1 MTIENKQIS
10 SAQQGFATVLIVL
23 LVGLAVAASA
33 LGTAY
38 YINMSQKSLVSS
50 HALTNAQSGAW
61 TGVEILRQYLEILAK
76 DGSISS
82 LNEESF
88 LSLNVQGKTCNLQ
101 NEEVCPLQV
110 KIISSKE
117 VGTDSRQFRVTANIQ
132 NISEKS
138 EASSTIQAVYLI
150 DMVSNNSNAINNT
163 SINAIDIYGDLNV
176 SGGIEIKGGKD
187 AIINIY
193 GNLTS
198 SGNTFT
204 GVSELN
210 VTGNVKLSG
219 GGEKIKTITSN
230 ADVYLGAGTEVDYV
244 YAKGKVTVDTGKQG
258 GEIYADKDI
267 IIKNGG
273 VKVANTLNNI
283 ELSSGGIGEKL
294 VAGGYITVSNGSV
307 GTAHAQGNISFKG
320 NAATALVSGGDIT
333 VSNGSVGTVKAVGK
347 ILAKGGNI
355 TNALAKGNITL
366 DSNSVTLTNSTTEKY
381 FICNAEWWSNLN
393 SIYAQEVKYLKT
405 NCLRNSSASINTSS
419 IPTVSFSINEP
430 EKPTGS
436 TKTVII
442 SQGIKINANDYLSD
456 ANYIFS
462 TDSNGRIKVKVQNV
476 WNQSKTVDYTG
487 DYYLA
492 KIRIGGNKDWKGNEY
507 TGYLCSQLQEN
518 DNQFCKYDTNR
529 TVEYIKHNEWYTEEK
544 VTVDYKYHYQLK
556 LFPNEP
562 NTTNGQFITYE
573 NNTKTWILAVTD
585 SKHSTTN
592 IEAPTTPSLAPGIMF
607 FYGNLNIG
615 QGSYTN
621 TMIATGDINA
631 SIPAVYSPNYSGAD
645 KVCNVSG
652 YQMPINLCISTS
664 VLTKIDVANNAL
676 IAGSCANSTSLASCK
691 LTYTGGNINL
701 SSSAY
706 IYGNIIAGS
715 RFNTSGRSS
724 VSGSITSANLGTSSL
739 NSSSFNSNLTIDLT
753 NVDSVGIGSS
763 EDNTSDTNDIAS
775 IVAKVKWARYI

>member
-1 MTIENKQIS
+1 MTIENKQIAN
-10 SAQQGFATVLIVL
+10 AQQGFATVLIVL
-23 LVGLAVAASA
+23 LVGLAVAVSA

-38 YINMSQKSLVSS
+38 YINMSQKSLIAS

-61 TGVEILRQYLEILAK
+61 TGVEIFRKYLDVLAK
-76 DGSISS
+76 DSSKSEAIKAINALNGSILKLNIESS
-82 LNEESF
+82 TVIEIN
-88 LSLNVQGKTCNLQ
+88 
-101 NEEVCPLQV
+101 
-110 KIISSKE
+110 IKE
-117 VGTDSRQFRVTANIQ
+117 VVSDSEQYRVTADIQ
-132 NISEKS
+132 NISDKS
-138 EASSTIQAVYLI
+138 EASSTIQAVYEI
-150 DMVSNNSNAINNT
+150 DFGSDNSNPSTNT
-163 SINAIDIYGDLNV
+163 SINAIDIYGDLKV
-176 SGGIEIKGGKD
+176 GGGIEIKGGENS
-187 AIINIY
+187 IINVH
-193 GNLTS
+193 GNFTS
-198 SGNTFT
+198 TGNTFT

-210 VTGNVKLSG
+210 VTGNVTLNG

-244 YAKGKVTVDTGKQG
+244 YAKGEVTVDTGKQG

-283 ELSSGGIGEKL
+283 KLSSGGIGEKL
-294 VAGGYITVSNGSV
+294 VAGGDITVSNGSV
-307 GTAHAQGNISFKG
+307 GTAHAQGNISFEG
-320 NAATALVSGGDIT
+320 NAATALVSGGNIT
-333 VSNGSVGTVKAVGK
+333 VSNGSVETVKAMGK
-347 ILAKGGNI
+347 ILAEGGNI
-355 TNALAKGNITL
+355 TNALAKGNIIL
-366 DSNSVTLTNSTTEKY
+366 YKNSVTLTNSTTEKS
-381 FICNAEWWSNLN
+381 FICNAQWWDKLN
-393 SIYAQEVKYLKT
+393 SISAKEIKYGQN
-405 NCLRNSSASINTSS
+405 NCPNKPSATINTSS
-419 IPTVSFSINEP
+419 VPTVSFSINEP

-436 TKTVII
+436 TKIVATNEGV
-442 SQGIKINANDYLSD
+442 KINANDYLSD

-492 KIRIGGNKDWKGNEY
+492 KIRIGGNKDGKGNEY

-529 TVEYIKHNEWYTEEK
+529 TVEYIKHDEWYTEEK

-562 NTTNGQFITYE
+562 NTTNEQFITYD
-573 NNTKTWILAVTD
+573 NNTKTWTLAVTD

-615 QGSYTN
+615 QGRYTN

-631 SIPAVYSPNYSGAD
+631 SIPDVYSPNYSGAD

-701 SSSAY
+701 SSSAD

-739 NSSSFNSNLTIDLT
+739 TSSSFNSNLTIDLT
-753 NVDSVGIGSS
+753 NIDKSSVGSS
-763 EDNTSDTNDIAS
+763 EDNTSGENNNAP
-775 IVAKVKWARYI
+775 IVAKMKWARYI

>member
-1 MTIENKQIS
+1 MTIENKQIAN
-10 SAQQGFATVLIVL
+10 AQQGFATVLIVL
-23 LVGLAVAASA
+23 LVGLAVAVSA

-38 YINMSQKSLVSS
+38 YINMSQKSLIAS

-61 TGVEILRQYLEILAK
+61 TGVEIFRKYLDVLAK
-76 DGSISS
+76 DSSKSEAIKAINALNGSILKLNIESS
-82 LNEESF
+82 TVIEIN
-88 LSLNVQGKTCNLQ
+88 
-101 NEEVCPLQV
+101 
-110 KIISSKE
+110 IKE
-117 VGTDSRQFRVTANIQ
+117 VVSDSEQYRVTADIQ
-132 NISEKS
+132 NISDKS
-138 EASSTIQAVYLI
+138 EASSTIQAVYEI
-150 DMVSNNSNAINNT
+150 DFGSDNSNPSTNT
-163 SINAIDIYGDLNV
+163 SINAIDIYGDLKV
-176 SGGIEIKGGKD
+176 GGGIEIKGGENS
-187 AIINIY
+187 IINVH
-193 GNLTS
+193 GNFTS
-198 SGNTFT
+198 TGNTFT

-210 VTGNVKLSG
+210 VTGNVTLNG
-219 GGEKIKTITSN
+219 GGEKIKTITAN

-283 ELSSGGIGEKL
+283 KLSSGGIGEKL
-294 VAGGYITVSNGSV
+294 VAGGYIAVKNGSV
-307 GTAHAQGNISFKG
+307 GTAHAQGNISFEG

-333 VSNGSVGTVKAVGK
+333 VINGSVETVKAMGK
-347 ILAKGGNI
+347 ISAIGGTI
-355 TNALAKGNITL
+355 TNALAKDDITL
-366 DSNSVTLTNSTTEKY
+366 NDNSVTLTNSTTEKS
-381 FICNAEWWSNLN
+381 FICNAQWWSKLN
-393 SIYAQEVKYLKT
+393 SISAKEIKYGQN
-405 NCLRNSSASINTSS
+405 NCPNKPSATINTSS
-419 IPTVSFSINEP
+419 VPTVSFSINEP

-436 TKTVII
+436 TKIVATNEGV
-442 SQGIKINANDYLSD
+442 KINANDYLSD

-529 TVEYIKHNEWYTEEK
+529 TVEYIKHDEWYTEEK

-573 NNTKTWILAVTD
+573 NNTKTWHLAVTD
-585 SKHSTTN
+585 SKHSTEN
-592 IEAPTTPSLAPGIMF
+592 IEAPATPSLAPGIMF

-631 SIPAVYSPNYSGAD
+631 SIPAVYSPNYAGAD

-676 IAGSCANSTSLASCK
+676 IAGSCTNPTSLKSCK
-691 LTYTGGNINL
+691 DSYTGGNIKL

-715 RFNTSGRSS
+715 RFNTSGGSYIAGS
-724 VSGSITSANLGTSSL
+724 VTAANLGRSSQ
-739 NSSSFNSNLTIDLT
+739 NASSFDSKVTIDLT
-753 NVDSVGIGSS
+753 NIDKSSVGSS
-763 EDNTSDTNDIAS
+763 EDNTSGENNNAP
-775 IVAKVKWARYI
+775 IVAKMKWARYI